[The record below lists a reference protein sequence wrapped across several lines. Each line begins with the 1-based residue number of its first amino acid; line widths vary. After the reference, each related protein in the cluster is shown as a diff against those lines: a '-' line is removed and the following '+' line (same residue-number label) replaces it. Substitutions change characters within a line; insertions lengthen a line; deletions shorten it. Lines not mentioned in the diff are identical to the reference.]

1 MMRFMIPLIL
11 GATIL
16 SCGTPQQTA
25 ATVKAVNDTAFAT
38 CLMLAPCLP
47 PEARGHLPPEQ
58 FCEKLQAVGKLIEF
72 IASQERPTC
81 PAKK

>member
-1 MMRFMIPLIL
+1 MRH
-11 GATIL
+11 
-16 SCGTPQQTA
+16 PQQTA